1 MIISKVLRTNLIGI
15 TARTAQALTF
25 ESSPRYLV
33 EKSKDFS
40 TFFCK
45 TSSLVLL
52 IFGIVCY
59 IVVFVLYLCR

>member
-1 MIISKVLRTNLIGI
+1 MIIIKVLRTNLIGI

-40 TFFCK
+40 TFFYIRRSGSYGKFENNGRLGK
-45 TSSLVLL
+45 TD
-52 IFGIVCY
+52 
-59 IVVFVLYLCR
+59 